1 MDEQNRL
8 ERQIVGERLWL
19 EYFNRCA
26 LAEGAITEQE
36 YCAMQNQ
43 ILKREADQ
51 KKKRHIKG
59 RER

>member
-1 MDEQNRL
+1 MDEQNRV
-8 ERQIVGERLWL
+8 ERQIVGERIWL

-36 YCAMQNQ
+36 YRAMQSK
-43 ILKREADQ
+43 ILKREAEQ
-51 KKKRHIKG
+51 KKKHHVKG

>member
-1 MDEQNRL
+1 MDEHNRAC
-8 ERQIVGERLWL
+8 RQIVGERLWL

-36 YCAMQNQ
+36 YRAMQNK
-43 ILKREADQ
+43 ILKRESEQ
-51 KKKRHIKG
+51 KKKHQV